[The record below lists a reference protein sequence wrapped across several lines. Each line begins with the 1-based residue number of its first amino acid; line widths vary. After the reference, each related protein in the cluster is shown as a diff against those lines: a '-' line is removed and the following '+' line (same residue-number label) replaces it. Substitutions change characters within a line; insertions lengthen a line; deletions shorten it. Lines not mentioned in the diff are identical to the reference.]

1 MSNPDMA
8 FALNFIEDKRAQGT
22 TPEDLATQGRAN
34 ASGALKGMF
43 PSIEQENIDEFVE
56 NDFTE
61 FMYGLSKGFSN
72 LPFSEEASDFLKLE
86 IDQSKANPD
95 FNKNAEEMFKAFR
108 AESEGLISP
117 ARAGELFS
125 NIVWVLPVLQGTA
138 GGFTRLKEATKKIT
152 SAVKEKGFDSVLRI
166 LNNTIKNKGVKESV
180 NMIFSKNNN
189 KNINTKIADNALK
202 TMEKS
207 LTPTKPT
214 SQQIRQENF
223 SARQASVK
231 RNKETAMQR
240 RREAEEAKA
249 LRQQQQEKPIKKIQK
264 QETENTIRIA
274 KEKAA
279 KRIADQNFRR
289 AKADTARAKPIQGKR
304 PLANTTAKAKG
315 LSQAERIKRANTQ
328 RNLKELLK
336 KQTGY

>member
-1 MSNPDMA
+1 MA

-43 PSIEQENIDEFVE
+43 PSIEQENIDKFVE

-72 LPFSEEASDFLKLE
+72 FPFSEEAADFLKLK

-108 AESEGLISP
+108 AESEGFVSP
-117 ARAGELFS
+117 ALAGEAVGT
-125 NIVWVLPVLQGTA
+125 IAWALPVWSNR
-138 GGFTRLKEATKKIT
+138 TRLKETTKKIT

-166 LNNTIKNKGVKESV
+166 LNNTIKNKGVKEAV

-274 KEKAA
+274 KEKSA

-289 AKADTARAKPIQGKR
+289 SKADTARAKPIQGKR

>member
-72 LPFSEEASDFLKLE
+72 ISFGEETSEFLKLE

-108 AESEGLISP
+108 AESKGHVSP
-117 ARAGELFS
+117 ALAGELLS
-125 NIVWVLPVLQGTA
+125 NIAWALPA
-138 GGFTRLKEATKKIT
+138 WYNRTRVKETTKKIT
-152 SAVKEKGFDSVLRI
+152 AAVKEKGFDSVLRI
-166 LNNTIKNKGVKESV
+166 LNNTIKNKGVKEAV

-223 SARQASVK
+223 SARRAAIK

-289 AKADTARAKPIQGKR
+289 AKADTARAKPMQGKR

-328 RNLKELLK
+328 RKLKELVK
-336 KQTGY
+336 NQTGY

>member
-1 MSNPDMA
+1 MG
-8 FALNFIEDKRAQGT
+8 QGT

-249 LRQQQQEKPIKKIQK
+249 LRQQQQEKPVKNVNFSDWKSLFGFGKSKDELNKETGEEPDLNKDELNNEQVDDINVGNPKDDTKDMSNSMKNEDIKDDEEEK
-264 QETENTIRIA
+264 EN
-274 KEKAA
+274 
-279 KRIADQNFRR
+279 ADKYEDYYIYN
-289 AKADTARAKPIQGKR
+289 GKSY
-304 PLANTTAKAKG
+304 TD
-315 LSQAERIKRANTQ
+315 
-328 RNLKELLK
+328 
-336 KQTGY
+336 